1 MVLLAYLYLFVS
13 ISVLLASSISIDKYL
28 STRKPISS
36 NFNRIVSVNSRNEA
50 KCGFNTDETDIS
62 LTTYMRLPVAQ
73 YACVK
78 MPLGAT
84 LARVGNTDEF
94 VLEVPTVQFFH
105 LICQPTVYCTVTAAA
120 DDTVTITSEKC
131 ILSGSD
137 VVDGLNAHY
146 NFNVITQFSWNDP
159 KIQEKKIMSNSK
171 IIVFIDPPLIFKPL
185 PKRVLE
191 SAGNIV
197 MQAALNFIEKEFIKS
212 LTDDYVKWATDRSY
226 REKRAAMSVSSAS
239 IETLKVAMAKS
250 SSMNTLPKAV
260 EEIKP
265 KKFLGLF

>member
-1 MVLLAYLYLFVS
+1 MVLSAYFFV
-13 ISVLLASSISIDKYL
+13 IQITFILVASSISIDKYL
-28 STRKPISS
+28 STRKPVSS

-50 KCGFNTDETDIS
+50 KCGLNTDEIDTS

-84 LARVGNTDEF
+84 LARVGNSDEF

-105 LICQPTVYCTVTAAA
+105 LTCQPTVYCTVTAAA

-146 NFNVITQFSWNDP
+146 NFNVITQFSWRDV
-159 KIQEKKIMSNSK
+159 KIQEKKIISNSK

-185 PKRVLE
+185 PKKVLE
-191 SAGNIV
+191 SAGNLV

-212 LTDDYVKWATDRSY
+212 LTDDYVKWATDKNY
-226 REKRAAMSVSSAS
+226 REKRAAMSSSS
-239 IETLKVAMAKS
+239 IEILKTKMAS
-250 SSMNTLPKAV
+250 SSSIKILTKT
-260 EEIKP
+260 EEKTKP
-265 KKFLGLF
+265 KRFLGLF